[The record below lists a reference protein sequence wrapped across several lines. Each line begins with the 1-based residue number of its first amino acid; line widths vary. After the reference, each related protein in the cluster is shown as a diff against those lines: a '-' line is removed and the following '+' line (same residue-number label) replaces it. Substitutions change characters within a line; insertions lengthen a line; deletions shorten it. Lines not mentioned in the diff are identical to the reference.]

1 MREGKVIYKR
11 VLFVFDRIKD
21 GHYPNASTLAKEY
34 EVSTKTI
41 QRDIDFLRNNFD
53 VPIAYDEGKFGYY
66 LTEPTFEL
74 PALKLG
80 EGELFAMALAEQ
92 VLEQYQ
98 NTPVYERLTRIFHK
112 LEKHLP
118 EKASLEANWLWGR
131 FSMVPLPS
139 PAINQEVWQLVFE
152 ALHNQR
158 RLRFDYTA
166 PPHQNPVMKVLHP
179 YHIVVHR
186 AQWYIIG
193 EDEGRKAVR
202 IFSLSRISRPKI
214 LKETFSLPEDFRLE
228 DYIDPDMGIFMGGE
242 TFEASIHF
250 SAKIAPIIQERTWHQ
265 NQEIDAQNDGSLI
278 LKFKT
283 NQKEEVLYWISA
295 WGPEATL
302 LSPDFL
308 VQAYQERLE
317 KTLKN
322 YKKS

>member
-1 MREGKVIYKR
+1 
-11 VLFVFDRIKD
+11 
-21 GHYPNASTLAKEY
+21 
-34 EVSTKTI
+34 
-41 QRDIDFLRNNFD
+41 
-53 VPIAYDEGKFGYY
+53 
-66 LTEPTFEL
+66 
-74 PALKLG
+74 
-80 EGELFAMALAEQ
+80 
-92 VLEQYQ
+92 
-98 NTPVYERLTRIFHK
+98 
-112 LEKHLP
+112 
-118 EKASLEANWLWGR
+118 
-131 FSMVPLPS
+131 
-139 PAINQEVWQLVFE
+139 
-152 ALHNQR
+152 
-158 RLRFDYTA
+158 
-166 PPHQNPVMKVLHP
+166 
-179 YHIVVHR
+179 
-186 AQWYIIG
+186 
-193 EDEGRKAVR
+193 
-202 IFSLSRISRPKI
+202 
-214 LKETFSLPEDFRLE
+214 LE